1 MAEKKTRANG
11 RASRKAILA
20 AAADVFAENGYR
32 GTSLTEI
39 ANRVGMT
46 QPGLLHHFN
55 TKDQLLLAV
64 VQEHEAES
72 EHTTSMMDDFAPGN
86 FLIVESIEKLAASNA
101 RARQAQLLLTTLSAE
116 AIPLNHPL
124 HEHFVQRYRSF
135 RRGLAGLL
143 AAAAES
149 GAIRAD
155 VKPQEV
161 AREVIA
167 TLDGL
172 HLQWLLDPKE
182 INLKKALRAYAER
195 LAQELA
201 PASAS
206 AAAKS
211 PAAV

>member
-1 MAEKKTRANG
+1 MPEKKTRANG

-64 VQEHEAES
+64 VEEHEAES
-72 EHTTSMMDDFAPGN
+72 EHASTMMDDLAPEN
-86 FLIVESIEKLAASNA
+86 FLLVESMAKLAASNA
-101 RARQAQLLLTTLSAE
+101 RARLAQLLLTTLSAE

-124 HEHFVQRYRSF
+124 HEHFVQRYRRF
-135 RRGLAGLL
+135 RRGLAALL
-143 AAAAES
+143 ERAVES
-149 GAIRAD
+149 GAIRSD
-155 VKPQEV
+155 IDPQEI
-161 AREVIA
+161 AREMIA

-172 HLQWLLDPKE
+172 HLQWLLDPRE

-201 PASAS
+201 PVTTTSE
-206 AAAKS
+206 AAA
-211 PAAV
+211 AV

>member
-1 MAEKKTRANG
+1 MEEKKTRANG

-64 VQEHEAES
+64 IQEHETTS
-72 EHTTSMMDDFAPGN
+72 EHSHSMVEDLGPEN
-86 FLIVESIEKLAASNA
+86 FLLVESIEKLATSNMG
-101 RARQAQLLLTTLSAE
+101 ARQAQLLLTTLSAE
-116 AIPLNHPL
+116 AIPRDHPL
-124 HEHFVQRYRSF
+124 HEHFVQRYRTF
-135 RRGLAGLL
+135 RRGLATIL
-143 AAAAES
+143 A
-149 GAIRAD
+149 RAQEHGKVRED
-155 VKPQEV
+155 INPQQV
-161 AREVIA
+161 AREMIA

-182 INLKKALRAYAER
+182 INLKKALRTYAER
-195 LAQELA
+195 LADDLA
-201 PASAS
+201 PTGVRTAETAS
-206 AAAKS
+206 
-211 PAAV
+211 V

>member
-1 MAEKKTRANG
+1 MDEKKTRANG

-64 VQEHEAES
+64 VQEHEATS
-72 EHTTSMMDDFAPGN
+72 EHTATMVEDLAPEH
-86 FLIVESIEKLAASNA
+86 FQLVDSIEKLAASNS

-116 AIPLNHPL
+116 AIPRDHPL

-135 RRGLAGLL
+135 RRGLAAFL
-143 AAAAES
+143 AQAQQS
-149 GAIRAD
+149 GTIRDD
-155 VKPQEV
+155 VDSKV
-161 AREVIA
+161 IAREMIA

-182 INLKKALRAYAER
+182 INLKKALRSYAER
-195 LAQELA
+195 LASELA
-201 PASAS
+201 PKRAADRVSA
-206 AAAKS
+206 
-211 PAAV
+211 

>member
-46 QPGLLHHFN
+46 QPGLLHHFS

-64 VQEHEAES
+64 IQEHEATS
-72 EHTTSMMDDFAPGN
+72 EHTTTMVEDLAPEN
-86 FLIVESIEKLAASNA
+86 FRFVDSLEKLAASNTG
-101 RARQAQLLLTTLSAE
+101 ARQAQLLLTTLSAE
-116 AIPLNHPL
+116 AIPRNHPL
-124 HEHFVQRYRSF
+124 HEHFVQRYRTF
-135 RRGLAGLL
+135 RRGLARIL
-143 AAAAES
+143 ASAQES
-149 GAIRAD
+149 GSVRRD
-155 VKPQEV
+155 VNPQEL
-161 AREVIA
+161 AREIIA

-172 HLQWLLDPKE
+172 HLQWLLDPRE

-195 LAQELA
+195 LAADLEPV
-201 PASAS
+201 PASVAG
-206 AAAKS
+206 
-211 PAAV
+211 